1 MSEIKEQ
8 GMQETAEKKAR
19 RKWKL
24 PKKKTLILGGAG
36 LLAVFLIVS
45 NLTKKPVLPTVAVSA
60 VTRGDIEQTLD
71 TSGIVSSMMTKTYY
85 SPVSAS
91 IDRLPYEVGDNVSE
105 GDLIVSYDLDSISD
119 EVKKAN
125 LQLTASRSGYND
137 SINKSNQKNDEFHQ
151 AEKDLDTLKQQA
163 NEAKDKLNAL
173 KDQLKQLTI
182 QQETNQSS
190 SSAQNAQKRSA
201 LQKEASDLNVETIQL
216 KADLEQLNVKIGE
229 KQKRLDE
236 LTATVS
242 VPAAITNQPQDDGT
256 ATPTEATPVPT
267 TVPAPTPN
275 PEIETLTNEINA
287 MKAEVQQKEGRTLEI
302 EKRQAEITGELA
314 LLGEGGSSDPQL
326 AAQIADI
333 QAQVEAASADYSQ
346 KEADLAKKEGVRDSA
361 QASILSEDARQQL
374 QANTNLTELSAM
386 SANELLQL
394 ARSGIKAEFS
404 GIVTDV
410 RTKPG
415 ASTMEGGEL
424 ITVSSNRDVM
434 TEISITKYDLE
445 KIKTGQKATITLA
458 GSTYTGTV
466 EKISKVAVTN
476 AQGTPVIRAQ
486 VSFDNPDDN
495 VYLGVEAKVSV
506 RTAQASNVLLIPV
519 EAINNDRSGAFVYVV
534 RDHLLQKQPIET
546 GVTSDDMA
554 EVVSGL
560 SESDLI
566 VLSVAAGLQE
576 GTQVNTVQQ

>member
-8 GMQETAEKKAR
+8 GMPETAEKKAR

-24 PKKKTLILGGAG
+24 PKKKTLILGGAS

-45 NLTKKPVLPTVAVSA
+45 NLTKKPVLPTVAVSV

-163 NEAKDKLNAL
+163 KEAKDKLNSL
-173 KDQLKQLTI
+173 KDQLKQLTN
-182 QQETNQSS
+182 QQQTNQSS

-201 LQKEASDLNVETIQL
+201 LQKESSDLNVETIQL

-242 VPAAITNQPQDDGT
+242 VPTAITDQPQDDGT
-256 ATPTEATPVPT
+256 ATPAEATPVPT

-333 QAQVEAASADYSQ
+333 QAQVEAASADFSQ

-506 RTAQASNVLLIPV
+506 STAQASNVLLIPV

-534 RDHLLQKQPIET
+534 REHLLQKQPIET